1 MAAIDAGPRRQ
12 RGILGLLCGTISIR
26 KNILCIGDNSIAES
40 AETTD
45 RCGMPDNQQQPD
57 IEIPYPSVC
66 DPAAVTI
73 PSPVLVSKKLAEE
86 AVAKRRNV
94 RFKNHA
100 TVIEEEEEI
109 DSERFPTA
117 ETNQERLLES
127 TNTTT
132 TEKKCNRR
140 TRQKKMAPAPPLP
153 GIVDNASY

>member
-1 MAAIDAGPRRQ
+1 M
-12 RGILGLLCGTISIR
+12 
-26 KNILCIGDNSIAES
+26 
-40 AETTD
+40 
-45 RCGMPDNQQQPD
+45 
-57 IEIPYPSVC
+57 
-66 DPAAVTI
+66 
-73 PSPVLVSKKLAEE
+73 
-86 AVAKRRNV
+86 AKRRNV

-117 ETNQERLLES
+117 ETNQELLLES

-132 TEKKCNRR
+132 TGKKYNRR